1 MNSAAIC
8 NTPNCDVR
16 EQQNDNPSPLMVE
29 LQQPAA
35 DSLADSNWEILE
47 EIPVN
52 EIVYETPATFQ
63 DERRVRFKRLPLQS
77 TNWRRDLMQRPLH
90 TRLLLPSLDTRNARS
105 TQAAIEMQQICC
117 SYFSTSIASVW
128 TVETRCFL
136 SSSNTGKNQTCLIF
150 CPCCPSFW
158 QFYCRLC
165 GRFGHR
171 YC

>member
-90 TRLLLPSLDTRNARS
+90 TRLLLPSLDTRRKRNLVRRLPLLD
-105 TQAAIEMQQICC
+105 
-117 SYFSTSIASVW
+117 
-128 TVETRCFL
+128 TRWKRAFVHV
-136 SSSNTGKNQTCLIF
+136 K
-150 CPCCPSFW
+150 
-158 QFYCRLC
+158 RLPPQRV
-165 GRFGHR
+165 GWIDK
-171 YC
+171 